1 MIEIFLSQENNPFFC
16 HSIVK
21 TVKKKKKKES
31 GNFRIEI
38 SICLCYFIKN
48 LRIFLYMSMANI
60 QYKGSVE
67 QIWTK
72 IRNPDYDYLR
82 AKYPQIIGKYFTND
96 SESTFTA
103 NSPLNKPTDGINIT
117 QYQGK
122 EISQKGS
129 LFVFTKES
137 NYVLTELLAKEYFG
151 VTLILDREYLCPRL
165 GNRMAYITWIH
176 TLLEQPDIQLES
188 QEIRGLDIGT
198 GASCVYPLIAAAL
211 YKDWNLLG
219 TDLSKESFE
228 HAQAQLARNP
238 ALAERIEVKLC
249 KPESNNFF
257 FFAKSTADSNKGN
270 NRWANLDFVVCNP
283 PFYKSAIE
291 LANARE
297 NKQGEASTELQAQ
310 DHELYTNG
318 GEYDFVK
325 VLIDQSLLQHK
336 QQSQQHHPRRG
347 CWYTAMI
354 NKKSNLL
361 ELIKYIKQQQQ
372 GAHTANY
379 VVHDLDTGSR
389 TLRWTLG
396 WNWEWYRAPHA
407 ASHSVTLKNVNS
419 DPVQLIVPL
428 VLPVT
433 SFVAAT
439 GANTDENTPSLIH
452 NLAAKLK
459 KELEQLD
466 YISLKQLPA
475 SRSTKSVET
484 KFDVGKTW
492 LLTVKGDVWSRAY
505 RRRQL
510 KRQKIDENSKEN
522 SIDVSET
529 ILKIALLESGER
541 GANVRLQIDWIYGCE
556 YKTFESFT
564 TMMKRRLETA

>member
-1 MIEIFLSQENNPFFC
+1 
-16 HSIVK
+16 
-21 TVKKKKKKES
+21 
-31 GNFRIEI
+31 
-38 SICLCYFIKN
+38 
-48 LRIFLYMSMANI
+48 MADI
-60 QYKGSVE
+60 QHGRSVE

-72 IRNPDYDYLR
+72 IRNPDYDHLR
-82 AKYPQIIGKYFTND
+82 AKYPQIIGKYFTNA

-103 NSPLNKPTDGINIT
+103 NNSLNKPTDDIT
-117 QYQGK
+117 ITRHQEK
-122 EISQKGS
+122 EISQKKS

-137 NYVLTELLAKEYFG
+137 NYVLTELLAKEYMG
-151 VTLILDREYLCPRL
+151 VTLVLDREYLCPRL

-176 TLLEQPDIQLES
+176 TLLEQPDIQLDL

-211 YKDWNLLG
+211 YKNWNILG
-219 TDLSKESFE
+219 TDLNKESFE
-228 HAQAQLARNP
+228 HAQAQLARNSV
-238 ALAERIEVKLC
+238 LAERIEIKLC
-249 KPESNNFF
+249 NPESNDFF
-257 FFAKSTADSNKGN
+257 FFAGN
-270 NRWANLDFVVCNP
+270 NKENNKWANLDFVVCNP
-283 PFYKSAIE
+283 PFYKSATE

-297 NKQGEASTELQAQ
+297 HKQGVASTELQAQ

-325 VLIDQSLLQHK
+325 ALIDQSLLQHK
-336 QQSQQHHPRRG
+336 QRLQQHHPRRG

-361 ELIKYIKQQQQ
+361 ELIKHIKQQQQ

-407 ASHSVTLKNVNS
+407 ANHSVTLKNVNS

-428 VLPVT
+428 VLPAA
-433 SFVAAT
+433 SAAAAT
-439 GANTDENTPSLIH
+439 GANNDENTPSLVH

-466 YISLKQLPA
+466 YISLKQLPVLL
-475 SRSTKSVET
+475 STKSIET
-484 KFDVGKTW
+484 NFGVGNTW

-505 RRRQL
+505 RRRKL
-510 KRQKIDENSKEN
+510 KRQKTGENNQENST
-522 SIDVSET
+522 DVSET
-529 ILKIALLESGER
+529 ILKIALLETGER
-541 GANVRLQIDWIYGCE
+541 GANLRLQIDWIYGCE
-556 YKTFESFT
+556 YKIFESFT